1 MTKKKIL
8 RENPSAAL
16 HSFVTK
22 YDTLPAR
29 TRKAIFNGEYKARVR
44 EENEALPRT
53 NSWKDSTYDAK
64 TYVESSQ
71 GLAKYS

>member
-1 MTKKKIL
+1 MTKKKVL
-8 RENPSAAL
+8 RENPSATL

-22 YDTLPAR
+22 YDSLPAR
-29 TRKAIFNGEYKARVR
+29 TRRAIFNGEYKTRVR
-44 EENEALPRT
+44 DENEALPRT
-53 NSWKDSTYDAK
+53 NSWKGEKYNPK